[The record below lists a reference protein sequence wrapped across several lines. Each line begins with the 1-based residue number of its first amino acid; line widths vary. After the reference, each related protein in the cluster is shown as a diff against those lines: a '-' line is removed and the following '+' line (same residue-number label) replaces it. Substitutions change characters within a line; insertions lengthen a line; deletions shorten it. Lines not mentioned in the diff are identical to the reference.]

1 MCVYVN
7 IYVDIYIYI
16 NIQQSPDSRNMLSH
30 SRIKCQC
37 RSCHE
42 SARKLQSYETTRR
55 APRRPKLFTTFV
67 LHLCNRGSK

>member
-7 IYVDIYIYI
+7 IYVNIYIYI
-16 NIQQSPDSRNMLSH
+16 SIQQSPDSRNMLSY

-37 RSCHE
+37 RSCHV
-42 SARKLQSYETTRR
+42 SARKLQSDETTRR
-55 APRRPKLFTTFV
+55 APRRPNLFTTFV